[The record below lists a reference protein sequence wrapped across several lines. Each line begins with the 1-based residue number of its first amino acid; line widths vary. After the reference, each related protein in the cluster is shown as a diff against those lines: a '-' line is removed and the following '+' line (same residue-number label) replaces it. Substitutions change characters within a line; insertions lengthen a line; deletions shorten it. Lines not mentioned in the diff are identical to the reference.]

1 MHWYNGVKIT
11 EAVQA
16 IEVIV
21 CHLNIHPVKQE
32 EKCMRKMPIWSSL
45 QCADRVNVFLL
56 LCVLFL
62 FRF

>member
-1 MHWYNGVKIT
+1 MHWYNVVKIT

-32 EKCMRKMPIWSSL
+32 EKMH
-45 QCADRVNVFLL
+45 A
-56 LCVLFL
+56 
-62 FRF
+62 